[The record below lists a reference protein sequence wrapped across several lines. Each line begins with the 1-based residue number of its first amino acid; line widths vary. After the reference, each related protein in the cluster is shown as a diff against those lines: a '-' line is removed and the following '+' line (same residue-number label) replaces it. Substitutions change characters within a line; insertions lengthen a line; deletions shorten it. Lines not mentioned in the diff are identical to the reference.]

1 MSYVKHSTHF
11 NNWIFTPEELERIHR
26 LRQLK
31 ARKALRLEHEQ
42 RVVAAAKTAP
52 ITSSNG
58 TPVLPPRLPRKPRS
72 FAALVPVSSTAVQ
85 DSFDWNDAID
95 DLDLEAEEQAEE
107 KLQLQLSPLLETL
120 TLEQERILQAF
131 YEVKIQESC
140 SQLFRTPDKVKCA
153 AVMLYKRFYL
163 SNSVMEFHPKYIVP
177 TAIYVAGKVEE
188 QYMSVDTIA
197 DQLHVDHKHIIGHE
211 MILLEGLRFQLIMS
225 HPFRALMGFLDDF
238 RAFYKSRQGQDLPND
253 VLQKL
258 YANSCVVVNDLLL
271 SEVPLTNLPAYL
283 ALAAL
288 CRVADELASDLL
300 SKSNVLDYVRHS
312 KFSQN
317 EDVDAVERKLAAVD
331 TAYDALTKTKQ
342 SEEQDAKAAKKKA
355 KEVKIIY
362 KKLKQFHDDDE
373 GGGKDKDKKK
383 DEKKRKSSSK
393 EGKKEKKAKK

>member
-31 ARKALRLEHEQ
+31 AKKSLRLEHEQ
-42 RVVAAAKTAP
+42 RVAAAANTAP

-58 TPVLPPRLPRKPRS
+58 APVLPPRLPRKPRS

-85 DSFDWNDAID
+85 DSFDWNDAI

-238 RAFYKSRQGQDLPND
+238 RAFYKSCQGQDLPND

-271 SEVPLTNLPAYL
+271 TEVPLTNLPAYL

-288 CRVADELASDLL
+288 CCVADELASELL
-300 SKSNVLDYVRHS
+300 SKANVLEYVRRS

-317 EDVDAVERKLAAVD
+317 EDVDAVERRLAVIDA
-331 TAYDALTKTKQ
+331 AYDNQTKTKQ
-342 SEEQDAKAAKKKA
+342 NEEQDAKAAKKKA

-362 KKLKQFHDDDE
+362 KKLKQFYDDDE
-373 GGGKDKDKKK
+373 GGGSKDKKK

-393 EGKKEKKAKK
+393 DGKKEKKVKK